1 MPAVKTK
8 EKKSLKVPGIKQ
20 KAKALGI
27 TSGKMNKLE
36 LIHAIQ
42 MAEGYSPCFGTSN
55 GQCIYTD
62 CCFLEDCLKIRV

>member
-8 EKKSLKVPGIKQ
+8 EKKSLKMPGIKQ
-20 KAKALGI
+20 KAKTLGI
-27 TSGKMNKLE
+27 TSGKMNKFE

-42 MAEGYSPCFGTSN
+42 IAEGYSPCFGTSN